1 MYFYLS
7 ILGIFIV
14 FDILIYRILKKN
26 LFIDL
31 IKFSLPLFI
40 IIQIIFFEYNE
51 INTITK
57 IFILI
62 NYILFIFAYDL
73 IFTGI
78 RKISPSLFILS
89 QLKKNISSLEK
100 IKKNFFKQKFFISRY
115 KENLNDNLIGLK
127 KNKIY
132 LKKKGINV
140 ISVLNLLRYLLKVK

>member
-26 LFIDL
+26 FFIDL

-40 IIQIIFFEYNE
+40 IIQIIFFQYNE
-51 INTITK
+51 ITHITK
-57 IFILI
+57 LFLLI
-62 NYILFIFAYDL
+62 NYFLFIFAYNL
-73 IFTGI
+73 IFIGI
-78 RKISPSLFILS
+78 RKVSPSLFILS
-89 QLKKNISSLEK
+89 QLKKKVYSFNE

-127 KNKIY
+127 K
-132 LKKKGINV
+132 KK
-140 ISVLNLLRYLLKVK
+140 NLS

>member
-7 ILGIFIV
+7 ILGIFIF

-100 IKKNFFKQKFFISRY
+100 IKKNFF
-115 KENLNDNLIGLK
+115 
-127 KNKIY
+127 
-132 LKKKGINV
+132 
-140 ISVLNLLRYLLKVK
+140 

>member
-40 IIQIIFFEYNE
+40 IIQIVFFQYSE
-51 INTITK
+51 ITNITK
-57 IFILI
+57 VFILI
-62 NYILFIFAYDL
+62 NYILFL
-73 IFTGI
+73 FTYYLVFMGI
-78 RKISPSLFILS
+78 RKVSPSLFILS
-89 QLKKNISSLEK
+89 QLKKKNYSFKK
-100 IKKNFFKQKFFISRY
+100 IKKEFFKQKFFVTRY

-132 LKKKGINV
+132 LKKKGIN
-140 ISVLNLLRYLLKVK
+140 IINTLNLLRFLLKVR